1 MQPGA
6 RSGTLAHPEPSRGAV
21 LAIAGATLVAHL
33 AVSWR
38 HGFFR
43 DELYFI
49 DCGRH
54 PAFGYVDQ
62 PPLVPLVAAA
72 TQWFGHSLVALRA
85 VAGLAHAGTVV
96 VCAALAGLVAGE
108 VRLPGRSARRV
119 AAVAVAVSPMFQG
132 LTTTLNTTAFEPLMW
147 TFLAYAVVRAIVRDE
162 PRFLVIAGVVAG
174 LALEAKYAVPMFL
187 VPLIAGVAVGPA
199 RRILVT
205 RQMLLG
211 TALCIAIALPS
222 AIWQL
227 AHGLPFLELLR
238 AASHGKNTV
247 IPPLAFLSN
256 QLQVMNPA
264 LAPMWIGGV
273 AWCLVGRDLA
283 RVRLLAIAFLA
294 VLLATML
301 LHGKDYYAAPA
312 YGVAFALGAVAV
324 ERFIRWA
331 IVRAIYVALAVAV
344 GLIAAPYSM
353 PILDPPAL
361 VAYMEWL
368 GARPQ
373 AQETNQK
380 DAAIPQG
387 QADML
392 GWPELEARVA
402 EVWRSLPSGERAQ
415 AAIVTTN
422 YGEAGAINFFGADD
436 GLPRARS
443 GHNQYGL
450 WGPGEHDSSVVI
462 RVGGDLARYRQL
474 CDDATVAATFGVPYA
489 MPYEQDRPI
498 LLCRGLRGGLRS
510 RWPELVHID

>member
-1 MQPGA
+1 MPSGA
-6 RSGTLAHPEPSRGAV
+6 RGTPADPESSRGAV

-62 PPLVPLVAAA
+62 PPLIPLVAAA
-72 TQWFGHSLVALRA
+72 TQLFGHSLVALRA

-108 VRLPGRSARRV
+108 VGLSGRSARRL
-119 AAVAVAVSPMFQG
+119 AAMAVAVSPMFLG

-147 TFLAYAVVRAIVRDE
+147 TSLAYAVVRAIVRDE
-162 PRFLVIAGVVAG
+162 PRFLGIAGGIAG
-174 LALEAKYAVPMFL
+174 LAMEAKYAVPLFL

-199 RRILVT
+199 RRILAT

-211 TALCIAIALPS
+211 TALCVAIALPS

-238 AASHGKNTV
+238 AASRGKNTV

-256 QLQVMNPA
+256 QLQVMNPV

-273 AWCLVGRDLA
+273 AWGLLGRGLA

-312 YGVAFALGAVAV
+312 YGVALALGAA
-324 ERFIRWA
+324 
-331 IVRAIYVALAVAV
+331 
-344 GLIAAPYSM
+344 
-353 PILDPPAL
+353 
-361 VAYMEWL
+361 
-368 GARPQ
+368 
-373 AQETNQK
+373 
-380 DAAIPQG
+380 
-387 QADML
+387 
-392 GWPELEARVA
+392 
-402 EVWRSLPSGERAQ
+402 
-415 AAIVTTN
+415 
-422 YGEAGAINFFGADD
+422 
-436 GLPRARS
+436 
-443 GHNQYGL
+443 
-450 WGPGEHDSSVVI
+450 
-462 RVGGDLARYRQL
+462 
-474 CDDATVAATFGVPYA
+474 
-489 MPYEQDRPI
+489 
-498 LLCRGLRGGLRS
+498 
-510 RWPELVHID
+510 